1 MQGEYGLNAVCKSIY
16 CEDSFKFWFIII
28 FIFPYRW
35 NKYLPRSFFSSPLP
49 VSIDTLG
56 N

>member
-1 MQGEYGLNAVCKSIY
+1 MLFVKVYTVKILLSSG
-16 CEDSFKFWFIII
+16 WFIII